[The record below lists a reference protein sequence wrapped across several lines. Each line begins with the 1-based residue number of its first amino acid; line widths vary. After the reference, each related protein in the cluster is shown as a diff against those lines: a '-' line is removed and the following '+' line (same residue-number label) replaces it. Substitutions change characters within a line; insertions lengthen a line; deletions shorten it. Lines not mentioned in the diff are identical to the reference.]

1 MKGRNE
7 LHLNA
12 STMKEAAQMWLDAH
26 FRDGRAPIVDSVSY
40 QAGSGGSTY
49 RLVLVEREEPE
60 AEAK

>member
-12 STMKEAAQMWLDAH
+12 STMKEAAQMWLDAQ
-26 FRDGRAPIVDSVSY
+26 FKIGCSPAVDYVSY
-40 QAGSGGSTY
+40 QAGNGGSVY
-49 RLVLVEREEPE
+49 VLQLVERAEPE